1 MYSVINYNTNILSQT
16 SRTESPDM
24 VCIRCTKTVA
34 LQHITAQRTESE
46 RVEKRKAVGLREDD
60 DPLLSTLI
68 HTC

>member
-24 VCIRCTKTVA
+24 VCIRRTKTVA
-34 LQHITAQRTESE
+34 LQQITAQCTESE

-60 DPLLSTLI
+60 NPLLSTLI